1 MQNHHVH
8 TVAEDVSALI
18 AKAEL
23 ATDES
28 IAAVANLIAGTAQ
41 ARVRV
46 GVLSAEAHP
55 TLLRLQRALNRAID
69 SNGDLVRAH
78 GELSHRYDEL
88 ASGDTHPYTVKHAQ
102 AGMNQPA
109 AAPARLRVVGE

>member
-1 MQNHHVH
+1 MLNNVFHE
-8 TVAEDVSALI
+8 VAEEMSVLI

-23 ATDES
+23 ANDQT

-41 ARVRV
+41 SRARV

-55 TLLRLQRALNRAID
+55 TLLRLQRSLSRAIE

-78 GELSHRYDEL
+78 GELYERYHEL
-88 ASGDTHPYTVKHAQ
+88 AAGDTHPYTKTL
-102 AGMNQPA
+102 A
-109 AAPARLRVVGE
+109 AAAMDKPVAAPVQLRAVNE